1 MHTARTAALEGKR
14 LHQGSNLHPLPCAFT
29 RCANNDVMP
38 RWHHNF
44 ASTTA
49 ATCGMP
55 RLLAAAH
62 GLLAASRGLLAAS
75 HGLPASARGPLASS
89 PLFTTPRGI
98 CYNFGVAVRN
108 MNNRAEVESVP
119 PSLALVIR
127 YVNCNLAGRK
137 RADHPRT
144 NHLLPTHCLPLRRG
158 ELFDTLL
165 KLLYLV
171 L

>member
-1 MHTARTAALEGKR
+1 
-14 LHQGSNLHPLPCAFT
+14 
-29 RCANNDVMP
+29 
-38 RWHHNF
+38 
-44 ASTTA
+44 
-49 ATCGMP
+49 MP